1 MGKPVPPKTL
11 LFMRLTDE
19 QVNKQ
24 ADLIVEMFVRALVLG
39 TDKVENEAH
48 KISPCPIVIWE
59 DFHSLDDTGIDLM
72 TPKRSKL

>member
-1 MGKPVPPKTL
+1 
-11 LFMRLTDE
+11 MRLTDE

-39 TDKVENEAH
+39 TDKAENEAH

-59 DFHSLDDTGIDLM
+59 DFHGFRGTI
-72 TPKRSKL
+72 